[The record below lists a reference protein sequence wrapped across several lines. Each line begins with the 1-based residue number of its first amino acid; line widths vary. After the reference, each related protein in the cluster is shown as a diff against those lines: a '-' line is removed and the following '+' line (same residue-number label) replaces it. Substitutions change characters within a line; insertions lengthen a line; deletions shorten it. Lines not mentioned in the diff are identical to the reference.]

1 MSAAGNVVWFITLGW
16 LPVLILYPLSLILYI
31 SWIFKPQAAHCMEL
45 ASLVLAPFGKDII
58 SDEQLNLARS
68 IVQDNPDLIGTS
80 FSKTNQTG
88 VIKEIRYDLNRFL
101 SYLILPINIVL
112 RLILAIYITANGAI
126 LFATIVL
133 IPLGLQTFKIAAFV
147 AWPFGGVGYG
157 DRIVVTKEAADEVR
171 RVNAKEF
178 LKK

>member
-1 MSAAGNVVWFITLGW
+1 MSAAVNVVWFITLGW

-45 ASLVLAPFGKDII
+45 ALLVLAPFGKDII

-68 IVQDNPDLIGTS
+68 IVQDNPDLKGTS

-157 DRIVVTKEAADEVR
+157 DRIVVTKDEADEVR